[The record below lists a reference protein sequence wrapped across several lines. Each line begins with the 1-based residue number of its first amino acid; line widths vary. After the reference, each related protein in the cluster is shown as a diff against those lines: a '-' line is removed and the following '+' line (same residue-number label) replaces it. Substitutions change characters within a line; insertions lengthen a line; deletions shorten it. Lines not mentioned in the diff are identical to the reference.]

1 MAPHIVHF
9 CLSAVLTAYMVWTA
23 VEVYFSQTKTNR
35 PSTPAHY
42 AASPVLAILLAPI
55 AMTQYSKAKY
65 LSKMRSQGCL
75 PAPVYPHSDP
85 ILGLDW
91 LRVSL
96 KAMKNHV
103 LLEHWQSAF
112 KRVGNTF
119 WVNAVGKWVLMTND
133 PENLKAILASSFDD
147 WVIDGPRLNA
157 VLPMLGPHA
166 IFSANGAL
174 WQDARATMRPSF
186 VRNQIADLACFQ
198 KHVNRLLDKIPKD
211 GQRVELQELLYR
223 MTMDSATEFMFGH
236 STNTLTN
243 PTAEAVEFFKMFDY
257 VNARSANRARLGVMG
272 FLDRDKK
279 FDEGI
284 RFVHRFVDEYV
295 EKVQAEKRSPE
306 RSYVFLN
313 EMVDSGRDPQY
324 IRSQLLALILAGRD
338 TTASILS
345 SLLWIL
351 ARRPD
356 IVQAL
361 RTEIDGLGDAEVT
374 WEALK
379 QMKYLNMV
387 MKEALRLFP
396 PVSSL
401 SRSAARDTVLP
412 VGGGP
417 DGKSPIFVPKG
428 NAVRWSV
435 FALQRREDIF
445 GPDADEFRP
454 ERWNELRVSWEY
466 IPFSGGPRVCI
477 GQQFALTQM
486 GYFLV
491 RLFQTFDSIEA
502 RDDLPMQ
509 QEMMISLKL
518 ANDLWV
524 GLKRA

>member
-9 CLSAVLTAYMVWTA
+9 CLSAVLTAYISWTV

-35 PSTPAHY
+35 HNTPVHY
-42 AASPVLAILLAPI
+42 AASPVLAMILAPI
-55 AMTQYSKAKY
+55 AMTQYSKARY
-65 LSKMRSQGCL
+65 LSKMRSQSCL

-91 LRVSL
+91 LRLSL
-96 KAMKNHV
+96 KAMKGNV
-103 LLEHWQSAF
+103 LLEHWQSTF

-119 WVNAVGKWVLMTND
+119 WVKALGKWVLMTNE

-147 WVIDGPRLNA
+147 WVVAGPRLDA
-157 VLPMLGPHA
+157 VLPILGPHA

-174 WQDARATMRPSF
+174 WHDARATMRPSF
-186 VRNQIADLACFQ
+186 VRNQIADLACFK
-198 KHVNRLLDKIPKD
+198 KHVNRFLDKIPKD
-211 GQRVELQELLYR
+211 GQRVELQDLLYR

-243 PTAEAVEFFKMFDY
+243 PSAEAVEFFKTFDY
-257 VNARSANRARLGVMG
+257 VNARSANRARLGVMA

-279 FDEGI
+279 FDEGL
-284 RFVHRFVDEYV
+284 RFVHRFVDDYV
-295 EKVQAEKRSPE
+295 EKVQAEKRAPE

-338 TTASILS
+338 TTAGILA
-345 SLLWIL
+345 SLLWVL

-356 IVQAL
+356 IVVTL
-361 RTEIDGLGDAEVT
+361 RTEIDSLGGAEIT
-374 WEALK
+374 WETLK

-387 MKEALRLFP
+387 MKE
-396 PVSSL
+396 
-401 SRSAARDTVLP
+401 
-412 VGGGP
+412 
-417 DGKSPIFVPKG
+417 
-428 NAVRWSV
+428 
-435 FALQRREDIF
+435 
-445 GPDADEFRP
+445 DAEEFRP
-454 ERWNELRVSWEY
+454 ERWSELRVSWEY

-491 RLFQTFDSIEA
+491 RLFQTFGSIEA
-502 RDDLPMQ
+502 RDDRPMLQ
-509 QEMMISLKL
+509 GMTITTKL

-524 GLKRA
+524 GLKRV